1 MRERKIQI
9 RKFILIDSSYKSRIL
24 RGDKV
29 TTIRY
34 GRYEVKP
41 GSEVYLAVRPSD
53 TVVVKVRITE
63 VVKKKV
69 RELTDDDARKDGF
82 RDVKE
87 LLRAL
92 NKIYGELSGDDEV
105 TIIGFRVIKRYDGG
119 IPLKWL
125 KGLNYRE
132 PEEIARL
139 YLENQEGL
147 NLNRETDFILRRI
160 YGDGLRNAVKHFGP
174 KRVQAALLK
183 AYHAFYE
190 EGLL

>member
-9 RKFILIDSSYKSRIL
+9 RKFMLIDSSYKSRIL

-53 TVVVKVRITE
+53 TVVAKVRITE

-139 YLENQEGL
+139 YLENQERL

-160 YGDGLRNAVKHFGP
+160 YCDGLRNAVKHFGP